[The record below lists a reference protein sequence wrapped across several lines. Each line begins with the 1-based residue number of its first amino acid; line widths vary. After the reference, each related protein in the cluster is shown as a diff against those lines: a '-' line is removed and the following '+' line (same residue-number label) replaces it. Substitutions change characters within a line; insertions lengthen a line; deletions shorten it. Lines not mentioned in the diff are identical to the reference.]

1 MPLPSARCRL
11 ALAVT
16 QRGTLPSIHGLKN
29 TRVSALLFTR
39 LANKHANAR
48 RASTSASC
56 PKRES
61 RGSDPPW
68 SARRHRDGTE
78 FDLSEQCQWL
88 LDVVE
93 IGQPF
98 AKENCNSQPLI
109 SFTATCGQRRLAP
122 VPLRCDHRGSAQPDD
137 RKCTRSED

>member
-88 LDVVE
+88 LDVVK

-109 SFTATCGQRRLAP
+109 SFTATRAAKGGSPHLYRFVARLSRPPRQR
-122 VPLRCDHRGSAQPDD
+122 
-137 RKCTRSED
+137 TT